1 MDVVKVIKNKS
12 LWKNKLLILC
22 TLVVIV
28 GAAIGYSYQSMP
40 TINRGQLIIDA
51 VKQGDLDVTVSG
63 FGKLISAKQQ
73 LITATSSAI
82 VKDIMLKPGAK
93 VNSDSVIVQLENI
106 ELELQID
113 NAKQEINQAKA
124 NLRQLKLN
132 NQREKLREF
141 SSLTELIAKYE
152 AAALK
157 MAAEEKLVDRG
168 IVSKITFQ
176 QTVLE
181 KNQLNQRVDILKERI
196 EQLNLVHLESVNIQ
210 LEAVKQKEGKLNI
223 AQNRVD
229 KLTIVAGFEGVLQR
243 LSVELGQSLS
253 VGQEIALIG
262 STTELIAQIRVPQ
275 NQAQLIDVGD
285 IATVSTRRDDISGIV
300 SRISPVVENNT
311 VEVDISLPD
320 ELPKSARPQLN
331 IDSKIV
337 TESLANINYIKRPAG
352 VNPFTEVSLYSIQ
365 GEMNT
370 AQLKKIRFGK
380 VIGHDLEILS
390 GAVLGEKLIIS
401 DISSFQSN
409 NGQISIN

>member
-12 LWKNKLLILC
+12 LWKNKLLILLI
-22 TLVVIV
+22 LVAIV

-73 LITATSSAI
+73 LITATSSAV
-82 VKDIMLKPGAK
+82 VKDIILKPGAK

-132 NQREKLREF
+132 NQREKLREL

-181 KNQLNQRVDILKERI
+181 KNQLNQRVDILTERI

-210 LEAVKQKEGKLNI
+210 LEAVKQKEVKLNI
-223 AQNRVD
+223 AQSRVD

-337 TESLANINYIKRPAG
+337 TESLANINYIKRPTG
-352 VNPFTEVSLYSIQ
+352 VKPYTEVSLYSIQ